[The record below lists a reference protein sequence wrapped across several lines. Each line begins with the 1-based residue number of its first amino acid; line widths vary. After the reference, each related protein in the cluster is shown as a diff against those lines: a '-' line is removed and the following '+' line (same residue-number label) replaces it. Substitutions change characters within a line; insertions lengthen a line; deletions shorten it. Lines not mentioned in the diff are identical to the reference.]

1 MMSDSGSPVVVGVD
15 GSGSALEA
23 ARWAAREAVRLAVP
37 VRLVHSYSGTG
48 PGYPGRQLSH
58 ERLREQGELRLRAAA
73 VAARESVPGVSVEK
87 VLREGDARVVL
98 LDESRRAALVVLG
111 SRGLSGV
118 SRLIMGSAG
127 LTLAVHARCPVV
139 VVRSPGY
146 DRGPVVAGVDGWP
159 ACAAAVRFAFTEA
172 ARFGAGLTAV
182 RTWRNPGPA
191 GPMAVHEEERAQL
204 IRQLSPLAHEFPRVP
219 VEHVVLRGRPGRTLL
234 EFGRH
239 ARMLVVGTR
248 GHTGFAGLLLGSTS
262 QALVQQGTCPVAVV
276 RSEEAGGAGDPAT
289 AAAGSAVRAPS
300 LPTRG

>member
-23 ARWAAREAVRLAVP
+23 ARWAAREASRLAVP
-37 VRLVHSYSGTG
+37 VRLVHSYSGIG
-48 PGYPGRQLSH
+48 HPGRLTHDQ
-58 ERLREQGELRLRAAA
+58 LREHGELRLRAACAA
-73 VAARESVPGVSVEK
+73 VRESAPGVTVEK
-87 VLREGDARVVL
+87 VLREGDPRVVL

-146 DRGPVVAGVDGWP
+146 DRGPVVVGVDGWP

-182 RTWRNPGPA
+182 RTWHNPGVA

-204 IRQLSPLAHEFPRVP
+204 IRQLSPLAREFPQVP

-248 GHTGFAGLLLGSTS
+248 GRTGFAGLLLGSTS
-262 QALVQQGTCPVAVV
+262 QAVVQQGTCPVAVV
-276 RSEEAGGAGDPAT
+276 RSED
-289 AAAGSAVRAPS
+289 S
-300 LPTRG
+300 